1 MIKKKNMSKRLAK
14 LGRFKLTIHNMIA
27 HPLSEICFLIGY
39 GELGNK
45 IHDITIPDHIPGQ
58 GRG

>member
-1 MIKKKNMSKRLAK
+1 MIKKEYMSKRLAK
-14 LGRFKLTIHNMIA
+14 LGRFKWTIHNMVA

-45 IHDITIPDHIPGQ
+45 IHDITIPDHVRGQ